1 MKSSIQETL
10 GPDYWKRHRLIYRSA
25 KKHTVAL
32 CGSTAAALCRGNKEY
47 KPSDIDF
54 VCGSEANAMAFVAD
68 LCRVLNSG
76 RSHYRLFFNA
86 RNKFCPPNVL
96 LHIRFTSSLW
106 LPICVFVLKPGKF
119 KFFRGVAG
127 LPIQMLDDV
136 REAAV
141 ELTEIDGKERIAAEP
156 DATGVE
162 VPLGRCSMEDDDSS
176 SNPNAEDGIYGPN
189 EQGA

>member
-10 GPDYWKRHRLIYRSA
+10 GRDYWQRHRLVYRSA

-54 VCGSEANAMAFVAD
+54 VCGSEANAMAFVTD
-68 LCRVLNSG
+68 LCRVLNCGS
-76 RSHYRLFFNA
+76 SHYRLFFNA
-86 RNKFCPPNVL
+86 RNKFCPTGVL

-119 KFFRGVAG
+119 KFFRGIAG

-136 REAAV
+136 RKAAD
-141 ELTEIDGKERIAAEP
+141 ELTGIDGKERIASEP
-156 DATGVE
+156 DAPDLE
-162 VPLGRCSMEDDDSS
+162 IPAGRYGIEDADFK
-176 SNPNAEDGIYGPN
+176 PNLNDEYGIYGPN
-189 EQGA
+189 KTGA